1 MPMESTKSLNQSTVN
16 ADQMGRLIEGG
27 IVYAILDGAAAPIIA
42 RKMIAR
48 RDEEALSLF
57 KGTRYRDNWA
67 VAPYL
72 VRLDQPGFDWIGK
85 ELAGQPWGI
94 LLCSGRSHSELF
106 QHFRRFV
113 TLNLPDGRASVFRFY
128 DPRVLPA
135 FLGSQEARDCGF
147 WNGISAL
154 GWEDGP
160 AITMAEPPSDGPADR
175 ATSTCTK
182 LLVSP
187 ELAKTLAHGQ
197 LRDFAKRCRA
207 YLEKLGV
214 TLPDDPGAFIE
225 SVLKSGRSRGIAT
238 EVDVVRF
245 AHLLLGWKEMKSIP
259 AAREVLTYPELAGS
273 DRVDLLCEMAA
284 FSVPRP
290 KRPESSGL
298 DVEAMEQATDQF
310 LAQHEKDKRFQRVH
324 PDGVLT
330 MGRSDTRWRKQ
341 WIRLYTQQVS
351 TRAKV
356 TDVEVG
362 CILV

>member
-1 MPMESTKSLNQSTVN
+1 MESLNSLKHSTVN
-16 ADQMGRLIEGG
+16 ADQMGRLIECG
-27 IVYAILDGAAAPIIA
+27 IAYAILDGAVAPSIA
-42 RKMIAR
+42 RNMLAR
-48 RDEEALSLF
+48 RDDNEALSLF
-57 KGTRYRDNWA
+57 EGTPYRDNWA

-72 VRLDQPGFDWIGK
+72 VRLDQPVFDWIGK

-94 LLCSGRSHSELF
+94 VLCSGRSHRELF
-106 QHFRRFV
+106 LHFRRLI
-113 TLNLPDGRASVFRFY
+113 TLDLPDGRPSVFRFY

-135 FLGSQEARDCGF
+135 FLGSREAKDCGI

-154 GWEDGP
+154 GWEDGA
-160 AITMAEPPSDGPADR
+160 AITMAKPPADGPADR
-175 ATSTCTK
+175 ATSTSAK
-182 LLVSP
+182 VLVSP
-187 ELAKTLAHGQ
+187 ELAKTLALGQ
-197 LRDFAKRCRA
+197 ATDFTKRCRA

-214 TLPDDPGAFIE
+214 PLPDDPGAFIE
-225 SVLKSGRSRGIAT
+225 SVLKSAKSRGIAA

-290 KRPESSGL
+290 KPPESFGL
-298 DVEAMEQATDQF
+298 DVDAMEQATAQF
-310 LAQHEKDKRFQRVH
+310 LAQHEKDKRFQRMH

-341 WIRLYTQQVS
+341 WIRLYTQQVA

-362 CILV
+362 STAIS